1 MARFVARRVGM
12 MALVALAIVYFGF
25 LGVGMARNSQRSR
38 PNLNVAVQAEAAW
51 KASRQYLARAVQ
63 GDFGQVATR
72 RGSVPVRDIL
82 ADTYPK
88 SMGLLLTAL
97 GVAAALGLT
106 VGTVAALAKR
116 SPLVLLLLMLTVLGI
131 STPTFFAALL
141 LQVANV
147 RILQNFQFRLAF
159 SGGFGWDRHMV
170 LPVLVLAARPLAYL
184 TRAAFLSLSR
194 VMEEDYI
201 RTAWAKGLNLALV
214 LNRHALRNVA
224 VPILTALGVSL
235 RFALGS
241 LPVVEYFFAW
251 PGMGDRLLDAIRAG
265 ESEVVVTIGLALGL
279 TFLLVN
285 LLLDVLYRLVDP
297 RMKEGEAL

>member
-201 RTAWAKGLNLALV
+201 RTAWAKGLSLALV